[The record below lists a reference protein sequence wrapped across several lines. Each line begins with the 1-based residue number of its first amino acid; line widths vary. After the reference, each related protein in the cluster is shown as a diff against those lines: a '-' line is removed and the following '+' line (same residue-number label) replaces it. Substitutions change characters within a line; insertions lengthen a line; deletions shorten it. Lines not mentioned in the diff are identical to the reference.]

1 LVGLCIQLFQME
13 ELIDTLGDAL
23 TLTDGEKIGITITED
38 DIADFRLKSGRCLIG
53 KLLSGRRVQKDAF

>member
-1 LVGLCIQLFQME
+1 ME